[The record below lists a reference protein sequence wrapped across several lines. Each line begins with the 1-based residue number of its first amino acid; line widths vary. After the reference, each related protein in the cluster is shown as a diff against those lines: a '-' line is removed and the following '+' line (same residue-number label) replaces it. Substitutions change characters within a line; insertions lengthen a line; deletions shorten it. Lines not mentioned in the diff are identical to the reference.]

1 MLISSRADIEVLR
14 NSPLAMELAKEV
26 NENARYSFEGFSD
39 LHCRYC
45 AAIDDEFGSC
55 DAARAVGGEESNQV
69 RDLLGG

>member
-1 MLISSRADIEVLR
+1 
-14 NSPLAMELAKEV
+14 MELAKEV
-26 NENARYSFEGFSD
+26 NENARTLLKASGD
-39 LHCRYC
+39 LHCRYG